1 MSELVFDW
9 DDQKARVNERKHG
22 VSFEEAQTV
31 FYDENARLRYD
42 TAHSLDEERYILLG
56 VSNMLRLLVVCH
68 VYREEKEVI
77 RIISARKATKQE
89 GKQYR
94 GFYLW
99 KMSTISL
106 TQFRIH
112 TSRNWKNKWRFD
124 LKRTWWIISKGYL
137 KKWEFH
143 IKAS

>member
-94 GFYLW
+94 GFYL
-99 KMSTISL
+99 
-106 TQFRIH
+106 
-112 TSRNWKNKWRFD
+112 
-124 LKRTWWIISKGYL
+124 
-137 KKWEFH
+137 
-143 IKAS
+143 

>member
-42 TAHSLDEERYILLG
+42 TDHSLDEERYILLG
-56 VSNMLRLLVVCH
+56 ISNMLRLLVVCH
-68 VYREEKEVI
+68 VYREEKEII

-89 GKQYR
+89 SKQYR
-94 GFYLW
+94 GF
-99 KMSTISL
+99 SI
-106 TQFRIH
+106 
-112 TSRNWKNKWRFD
+112 
-124 LKRTWWIISKGYL
+124 
-137 KKWEFH
+137 
-143 IKAS
+143 